1 MSEHEIKQYK
11 TYVAPWRETERAE
24 LSTVDPPYTV
34 GDIIHSGG
42 HTGHAR
48 QDDDAVG
55 IAKATLLVSA
65 AYGAAALMITL
76 GLLLIIYLFRGLGFE
91 WASYVYGGLLL
102 WGILILVVLLLNRR
116 QALWHSSSGLGH
128 HEIDSRETIALEA
141 IHTHAELLRE
151 KWRLERETDKR

>member
-11 TYVAPWRETERAE
+11 TYVAPQREPERTELAP
-24 LSTVDPPYTV
+24 VDAPYTV
-34 GDIIHSGG
+34 GEIIHSGG

-48 QDDDAVG
+48 LDDDAVG

-76 GLLLIIYLFRGLGFE
+76 GLLLIIYLFRGLGSE

-102 WGILILVVLLLNRR
+102 WGILILIVLLLNRR

-128 HEIDSRETIALEA
+128 HEIQSREDIALHA
-141 IHTHAELLRE
+141 IDTHAELLRE
-151 KWRLERETDKR
+151 KWRLEREATKR